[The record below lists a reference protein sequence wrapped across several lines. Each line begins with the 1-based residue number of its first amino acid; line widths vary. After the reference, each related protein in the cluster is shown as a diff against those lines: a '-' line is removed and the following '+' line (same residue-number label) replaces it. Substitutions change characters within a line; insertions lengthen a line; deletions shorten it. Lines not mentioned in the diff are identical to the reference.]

1 LFGGRNHWLMQAT
14 ICELLGIKK
23 TKIMYCL
30 KLAYYREED
39 WKRFLNMIDDRESM
53 HNTWRE
59 WHKAFEKSKKEMIK
73 QGFEVQNVVVDLDE
87 LAYYCLTHRIPN
99 NGKARAQFVL
109 TK

>member
-1 LFGGRNHWLMQAT
+1 MKPVRSEIYKNMGG
-14 ICELLGIKK
+14 I
-23 TKIMYCL
+23 

-39 WKRFLNMIDDRESM
+39 WSRFVNMIDDCQSM
-53 HNTWRE
+53 HNSWAE
-59 WHKAFEKSKKEMIK
+59 WHKAFEKSKNDLIK

-99 NGKARAQFVL
+99 DGKARSALVL